1 VCQQQPAPEVQGD
14 ALGVDIELLR
24 ATGDALQDCYR
35 MIADQIAVREALQ
48 RIERKVDALKCS

>member
-1 VCQQQPAPEVQGD
+1 MPLVWILNCSEP
-14 ALGVDIELLR
+14 
-24 ATGDALQDCYR
+24 GDALQDCYR